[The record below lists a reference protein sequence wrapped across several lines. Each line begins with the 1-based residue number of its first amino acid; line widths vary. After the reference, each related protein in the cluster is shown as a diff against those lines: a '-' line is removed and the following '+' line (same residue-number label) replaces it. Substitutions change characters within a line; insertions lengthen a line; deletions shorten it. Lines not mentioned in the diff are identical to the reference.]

1 MCAELQFTQNILND
15 SFTAFVE
22 EQTLPKEGRYELL
35 VKHMKNTGEESPI
48 ITTFVIIKIVPL
60 EEERWNKILNV
71 PLNSTKESEAKSL
84 FFKTIS
90 FPHQSVCK

>member
-1 MCAELQFTQNILND
+1 M
-15 SFTAFVE
+15 E
-22 EQTLPKEGRYELL
+22 EQNLPKEGRYELL
-35 VKHMKNTGEESPI
+35 VKHMKNTGEESPKEI

-90 FPHQSVCK
+90 FPHQTVCK